1 MPAVSVIM
9 PTYKQDAFIRRA
21 IDSLFAQTMADWE
34 LLIIDDGSPD
44 QTYASVEP
52 FLVDK
57 RVSYHRLE
65 NNLGLGAAL
74 NYGLARTQSNL
85 VAYLPSDDVY
95 YRNHLESLA
104 QCLKEK
110 PEAVL
115 AYSGVKHHYN
125 KTALGQISG
134 YPLQLVQVMHR
145 WTPHRWMDREELV
158 TDDLDKMFWLQL
170 HSRGSFVYSAKV
182 TCEWVDHPLQ
192 RHKILQEPVGGINLY
207 RQYFGTTKPLRFHT
221 TVGNYID
228 EIEHYRQ
235 FRERKDTPI
244 AKDGLKILLV
254 GELAYNAERVLAL
267 EERGHKLYGLWM
279 PDPYWYNMVGPL
291 PFGHVEDV
299 SRDHWK
305 EAVHRIKPDIIY
317 ALLNWQAVPFAHYV
331 MEQNPGIPFVWHF
344 KEGPFICLEKG
355 TWKQLIDLYQKSDGQ
370 IYSSPEMRLWFN
382 TVNPGSVNA
391 DTSLDLDGDLPK
403 RDWLTDQ
410 RTKQLS
416 ETDGEIH
423 TVVTG
428 RPIGLHPQ
436 NVVELAEQGIHLHF
450 YGDFTHGQWLEWIE
464 KTLRLAPQ
472 NIHLHRQVDQDGWV
486 KEFSRYDAGWL
497 HFFKSENYG
506 EIRKAN
512 WDDLNYPAR
521 IATLLAA
528 GIPLLQRDNHESIV
542 ATQSLADLL
551 DIGLYFTN
559 MRELREQLDDSTRLS
574 QLHANA
580 WRQRELFTF
589 DYHVDRL
596 VEFFHKVIDRKKN
609 KARGQSFSIP
619 LAEPVESGKTIA
631 NLPVSL
637 DTFGQT
643 PGKLSKG
650 TVFSYSDD
658 TNNGSDK

>member
-1 MPAVSVIM
+1 MTQVSVLM
-9 PTYKQDAFIRRA
+9 PTFNQEAFIGRA
-21 IDSLFAQTMADWE
+21 IDSLLAQTMADWE

-44 QTYASVEP
+44 ETYASVEP

-57 RVSYHRLE
+57 RISYHRFE
-65 NNLGLGAAL
+65 KNLGLGAAL
-74 NYGLARTQSNL
+74 NYGIARTQSNL

-95 YRNHLESLA
+95 YSHHLESLA
-104 QCLKEK
+104 QCLKER

-125 KTALGQISG
+125 KTAFGQISG

-145 WTPHRWMDREELV
+145 LTPHRWMDREELV

-170 HSRGSFVYSAKV
+170 HSRGSFVYSDIV
-182 TCEWVDHPLQ
+182 TCEWVDHPMQ

-207 RQYFGTTKPLRFHT
+207 RQYFRTTKPLRFHT

-228 EIEHYRQ
+228 EIERYRQ
-235 FRERKDTPI
+235 FRERPDTPM

-267 EERGHKLYGLWM
+267 EERGHKLYGFWM
-279 PDPYWYNMVGPL
+279 PNPYWYNMVGPL
-291 PFGHVEDV
+291 PFGHVEDLP
-299 SRDHWK
+299 RNNWK
-305 EAVHRIKPDIIY
+305 EAVRKIKPDIIY
-317 ALLNWQAVPFAHYV
+317 ALLNWQAVPFAHQV
-331 MEQNPGIPFVWHF
+331 MEENPGIPFVWHF

-355 TWKQLIDLYQKSDGQ
+355 TWNPLIDLYRKSDGQ
-370 IYSSPEMRLWFN
+370 IYCSPEMRLWFD
-382 TVNPGSVNA
+382 TVIPGSVNP

-410 RTKQLS
+410 RTQRLS
-416 ETDGEIH
+416 EIDGEIH

-450 YGDFTHGQWLEWIE
+450 YGDFTHGQWLDWIE
-464 KTLRLAPQ
+464 KTLRLAPR

-497 HFFKSENYG
+497 HFFKSENLG

-521 IATLLAA
+521 IATLMAA
-528 GIPLLQRDNHESIV
+528 GVPLLQQDNHESIV
-542 ATQSLADLL
+542 ATQSLVNLL
-551 DIGLYFTN
+551 DIGLFFTN
-559 MRELREQLDDSTRLS
+559 MHGLREQMDDSDRLS
-574 QLHANA
+574 QLRANA

-596 VEFFHKVIDRKKN
+596 VGFFHKVMDLKKQ
-609 KARGQSFSIP
+609 KASVHSFSLP
-619 LAEPVESGKTIA
+619 LIEPFESGDTVA
-631 NLPVSL
+631 NSRSSL
-637 DTFGQT
+637 DSLGQT
-643 PGKLSKG
+643 PGMLSKN
-650 TVFSYSDD
+650 TAYSYSKDA
-658 TNNGSDK
+658 NIGNE